1 MKKTCKDKI
10 MRYSTKR
17 EKREE
22 EKERYISI
30 QSGIGGRAKDKGTC
44 GRVESA
50 GADTIPPL

>member
-1 MKKTCKDKI
+1 

-22 EKERYISI
+22 ERERYIFI
-30 QSGIGGRAKDKGTC
+30 QNDIGGRRKDKGTC